1 MPEPVIPYGRQSVD
15 EDDIE
20 AVARVLRSDY
30 LTTGPA
36 LAAFEEDL
44 QLATRARHAV
54 AVSSGTA
61 ALHSAYAAA
70 GIGPGDEVITSPLT
84 FAATA
89 NAAFYLGARP
99 VFVDVDAETGT
110 IDPAAVE
117 AAITPRTR
125 AVVAVD
131 FAGLPA
137 DYEALRAIAA
147 RRGLRLIADAA
158 HSLGAMYEGTPVGTL
173 ADLTILSF
181 HAVKAI
187 TTGEGGAVLTDD
199 DAAAEFVRSFRT
211 HGIVRAPAS
220 LRRADGPWHQEMQ
233 ALGFN
238 YRLTD
243 MQAALG
249 SSQLRKL
256 DRFIARRRE
265 IADRYD
271 RVLSDVGGISLPGR
285 REGSESAWHLYVLR
299 VDDPARRRL
308 FFEALRERGL
318 GVQVH
323 YMPVYHHPY
332 YQDLGYVRGLCPR
345 AEDFSAR
352 SVSIPLYPAL
362 TDDQVARV
370 VEAVEQAAR
379 EVLI

>member
-70 GIGPGDEVITSPLT
+70 GIGPGDEVVTSPLT

-89 NAAFYLGARP
+89 NAALYLGARP

-158 HSLGAMYEGTPVGTL
+158 HSLGATYEGAPVGTL

-181 HAVKAI
+181 HTVKAI

-249 SSQLRKL
+249 SSQFRKL

-271 RVLSDVGGISLPGR
+271 RALSDVGGISLPGR

-299 VDDPARRRL
+299 VDDPARRRP

>member
-1 MPEPVIPYGRQSVD
+1 MPEPLIPYARQSVD

-20 AVARVLRSDY
+20 AVARVLRSDF

-36 LAAFEEDL
+36 VAEFERGL
-44 QLATRARHAV
+44 QQATGAGHAV

-61 ALHSAYAAA
+61 ALHASYAAA

-84 FAATA
+84 FAATS
-89 NAAFYLGARP
+89 NAALYLGARP
-99 VFVDVDAETGT
+99 VFADVDADTGI

-117 AAITPRTR
+117 SAITRRTR

-137 DYEALRAIAA
+137 DHERLRAIASSH
-147 RRGLRLIADAA
+147 GLRLIADAT
-158 HSLGAMYEGTPVGTL
+158 HSLGAVYQGRPVGTL

-181 HAVKAI
+181 HPVKAI
-187 TTGEGGAVLTDD
+187 TTGEGGAVLTDA
-199 DAAAEFVRSFRT
+199 DADADFVRSFRT
-211 HGIVRAPAS
+211 HGIVRAPAA
-220 LRRADGPWHQEMQ
+220 LRRNEGPWHQEMQ

-265 IADRYD
+265 IAGRYD
-271 RVLSDVGGISLPGR
+271 RALSGVAGINLPGR

-299 VDDPARRRL
+299 VDEPGRRQA
-308 FFEALRERGL
+308 FFDALRERGL
-318 GVQVH
+318 GVQLH
-323 YMPVYHHPY
+323 YVPVYFHPY
-332 YQDLGYVRGLCPR
+332 YEDLGYARGLCPR

-362 TDDQVARV
+362 TDEQVARV
-370 VEAVEQAAR
+370 VEVVEEAAR
-379 EVLI
+379 EVLS